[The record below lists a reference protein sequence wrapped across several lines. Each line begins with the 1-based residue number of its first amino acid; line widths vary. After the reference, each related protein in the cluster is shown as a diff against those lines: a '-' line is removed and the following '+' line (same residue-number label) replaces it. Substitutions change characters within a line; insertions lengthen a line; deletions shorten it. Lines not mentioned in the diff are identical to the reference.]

1 MLSLQ
6 LLGATARNRRGM
18 GAEKLLPIPFLLV
31 TTSVLLGCG
40 DKDASSDDNVAP
52 NDSPNPAS
60 DGPNADP
67 ADDGDTPSMMSLT
80 GTDAPLEAS
89 GDSPGPSLPVT
100 SSTEDPA
107 PPEQP
112 SGQPPDAEPP
122 GSEPAPSGDASAVV
136 FVENVEVAVHDDV
149 NTILIVTWEQ
159 VVPSERVWLEFNIA
173 GEDAMRSPP
182 GAGGIGP
189 HRDVVLGVPGATEVE
204 IRVVNLT
211 GEQEVFSA
219 PVLGITDPLP
229 AGMPQPEILAHD
241 RSASSPEQWLLGSV
255 EDSNGNLPADYL
267 IGTFWV
273 YIMDRQGRIV
283 WYYADPASNATTSF
297 QRVAKDGEYLWLE
310 KRPFGQAGTRSVVKM
325 TLDRTFYEE
334 IPVEGL
340 ADCIDVTEDGSLL
353 YDASD
358 QLRQMDP
365 QGEVRVIFNCREHFG
380 QNFNCYTNTI
390 NHVASNDTVLM
401 SYPEPSTVIQVRRTD
416 GEVVGQ
422 YGDAADSWAFATPSS
437 SPPEQWGF
445 GFQHFPNI
453 TQDGTLLVST
463 HLPGYEDFETMP
475 GDHQHAFVE
484 FELDR
489 ANERLV
495 EVWRYT
501 EGPEWPRS
509 RGMVVKLANGN
520 YLGNYGT
527 HGVIR
532 EVTADKQT
540 VFHVKFD
547 HDGDND
553 YYNKLVGNNEYIADL
568 YALNGGPVT
577 GGDQ

>member
-1 MLSLQ
+1 
-6 LLGATARNRRGM
+6 M
-18 GAEKLLPIPFLLV
+18 GAERLPRIPSLLV

-40 DKDASSDDNVAP
+40 DKDAPSDDNPAP
-52 NDSPNPAS
+52 SESPNTAV
-60 DGPNADP
+60 DGPNADTAP
-67 ADDGDTPSMMSLT
+67 DGDTPSMMSPT
-80 GTDAPLEAS
+80 GTDTLLDAS
-89 GDSPGPSLPVT
+89 GDTPAASPPVAP
-100 SSTEDPA
+100 STEDPE
-107 PPEQP
+107 PPGQP
-112 SGQPPDAEPP
+112 SGQTPNAEPP
-122 GSEPAPSGDASAVV
+122 TSEPTPSGDAGGVV
-136 FVENVEVAVHDDV
+136 FVENVRVAVHDDV
-149 NTILIVTWEQ
+149 NMILVVTWEQ
-159 VVPSERVWLEFNIA
+159 VVPSEQVWLEFRIA
-173 GEDAMRSPP
+173 GEDAMRSRP
-182 GAGGIGP
+182 GPGGLGP

-211 GEQEVFSA
+211 GEEEVFSA
-219 PVLGITDPLP
+219 PILGVTDPLP
-229 AGMPQPEILAHD
+229 AGMPQPEILAHEP
-241 RSASSPEQWLLGSV
+241 SASSPERWMLGSV
-255 EDSNGNLPADYL
+255 ENSSGNLPADYL

-310 KRPFGQAGTRSVVKM
+310 KRPFGQAGTRSVVKT
-325 TLDRTFYEE
+325 TLDHTFYEE

-358 QLRQMDP
+358 QLRQLDP
-365 QGEVRVIFNCREHFG
+365 QGEVRVIFDCREHFG
-380 QNFNCYTNTI
+380 QSFNCYTNTI
-390 NHVASNDTVLM
+390 NHVASDDTVLM
-401 SYPEPSTVIQVRRTD
+401 SYPAPNTVIQVRRTD

-422 YGDAADSWAFATPSS
+422 YGDAVGSWAFADPSS

-445 GFQHFPNI
+445 GFQHFPNV
-453 TQDGTLLVST
+453 TRDGTLLVST
-463 HLPGYEDFETMP
+463 HLPGFEDFETTP
-475 GDHQHAFVE
+475 GDYQHAFVE

-489 ANERLV
+489 ANEQLV

-540 VFHVKFD
+540 VFHVKFE

-568 YALNGGPVT
+568 YALNGGPTT